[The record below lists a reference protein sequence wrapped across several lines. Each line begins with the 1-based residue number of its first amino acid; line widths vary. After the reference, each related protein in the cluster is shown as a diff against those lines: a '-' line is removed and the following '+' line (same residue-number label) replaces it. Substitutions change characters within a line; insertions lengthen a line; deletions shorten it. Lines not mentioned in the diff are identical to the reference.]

1 MTMKEKISEK
11 DLAEIIIEYYENL
24 GYHTYKEVTA
34 KGSKGGGTNRADI
47 IAVKDDEHIVIETK
61 ITFGLKLIQQGY
73 TWKSKSHLTYICLP
87 RKKKTSTK
95 RFGYDICR
103 DLGIGIIEI
112 DIKTKKIN
120 FYCESSI
127 NEKPDLP
134 KLYESQKD
142 ATAGVSGKYITPFK
156 ITKEK
161 ILEFIKQNGETSL
174 TKLVEGVDHH
184 YKSNNSAKQSI
195 SKLIKIGVIEL
206 KIFKKNNKIF
216 IK

>member
-1 MTMKEKISEK
+1 MTTPSEK
-11 DLAEIIIEYYENL
+11 DLAIIIIDYYEKL
-24 GYHTYKEVTA
+24 GYQTYKEVTA
-34 KGSKGGGTNRADI
+34 KGSKGGGTNRADLV
-47 IAVKDDEHIVIETK
+47 AVKGDEQIVIETK
-61 ITFGLKLIQQGY
+61 ITFGLKLIQQAY
-73 TWKSKSHLTYICLP
+73 TWKSKSHRTFICLP

-112 DIKTKKIN
+112 DIKTKNIN
-120 FYCESSI
+120 FCSESSI
-127 NEKPDLP
+127 NDNPDLP
-134 KLYESQKD
+134 KLYESQKESI
-142 ATAGVSGKYITPFK
+142 AGTSGKYMTPFK
-156 ITKEK
+156 MTKNK

-174 TKLVEGVDHH
+174 TKLVEDIEHH

-206 KIFKKNNKIF
+206 TIFKKNNKIF